1 MKMKLSIGSGCPAM
15 SFVFA
20 ISAIVVGFGVCREA
34 DADRFQ
40 LSDKDVIEEHYNEC
54 RNRYGPQL
62 TRADAAK
69 LDQNCNPMP
78 EKPPKPGFTPDE
90 MFMPGF
96 MPNELKKNR
105 VPEI

>member
-1 MKMKLSIGSGCPAM
+1 MKSSIGSGCPAM

-78 EKPPKPGFTPDE
+78 EKPPKKPIHVPGAIFIPD
-90 MFMPGF
+90 PGS
-96 MPNELKKNR
+96 NDTEQK
-105 VPEI
+105 